1 MNKPHSKVMGH
12 ALRIDEIIGDFGPP
26 PALRN
31 PPPFVPRNLPAELVA
46 ELRRRAELARSYN
59 EQVTQLSSLLL
70 RVTDNLQVTEE
81 AEPKHVA
88 LVEGMLVKVIQ
99 ACVVA
104 AHDVDEELR
113 VHEPLRAMAELLE
126 GPDRA
131 AWMAFLEPMIQGLR
145 TVKIATNIAAGRVS
159 ALAKQIS
166 GIDHDLWPGE
176 TEEERLL
183 NSRAAFFYRVFAER
197 ELGVLCQ
204 EGWVIEGGVPFPV
217 VKVSVPD
224 GIDRPRH
231 YFRAAIERVHEW
243 VADTRPD
250 LLGRITW
257 DFVRSENAT

>member
-176 TEEERLL
+176 TEEEQLL

-197 ELGVLCQ
+197 ELGA
-204 EGWVIEGGVPFPV
+204 IPF
-217 VKVSVPD
+217 S
-224 GIDRPRH
+224 G
-231 YFRAAIERVHEW
+231 F
-243 VADTRPD
+243 
-250 LLGRITW
+250 
-257 DFVRSENAT
+257 